1 MDVLCVLTV
10 MLILVNARNKNCF
23 RLNVFCDIPSY
34 HTIEHKVNTKQNI
47 SWGQLLHDRN
57 TWPSQQP
64 CKEAPK
70 AKAMYLYKNKKKTPL
85 DLKKNKQN
93 VTN

>member
-10 MLILVNARNKNCF
+10 MLFLVNARNKKNCF

-34 HTIEHKVNTKQNI
+34 HTTEHKVNTKQNI

-70 AKAMYLYKNKKKTPL
+70 AKAIYLYKKQE
-85 DLKKNKQN
+85 KKNIRFKKE
-93 VTN
+93 